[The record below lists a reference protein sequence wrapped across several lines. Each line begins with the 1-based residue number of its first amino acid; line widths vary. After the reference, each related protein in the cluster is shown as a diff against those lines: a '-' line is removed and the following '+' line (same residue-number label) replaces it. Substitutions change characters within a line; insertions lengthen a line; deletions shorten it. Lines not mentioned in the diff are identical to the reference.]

1 MDWCDETWV
10 KLYRRDTTDW
20 LALSVGARGLF
31 CLILRA
37 VNRAGVLDLGKTG
50 PRAVAVHLRGD
61 WREIEP
67 WLNELLADGCVEV
80 HGANL
85 VVRNFVA
92 AQEAALSDKARA
104 RLHREKVR
112 DNARGVVTDENVTKR
127 DGAVTNRDENVTGGH
142 DASRAVTP
150 RHEEK
155 EETRRNRSTPN
166 GVLPTQPPDGGAPA
180 VEPTAPKRK
189 AAKVD
194 TAPAL
199 PGTPAAVVAKAIAE
213 APHLAGLVT
222 RPNALAAAALAAF
235 PTLDLAVEVAKAGG
249 WCVSNAQ
256 KAPRSDGDR
265 FLWSWLQ
272 RAANAAANAAAAQSQ
287 RAAGPSPFDPKPPPV
302 ARVVRPGD
310 RLNELA
316 PFHRGNAQ

>member
-194 TAPAL
+194 TAPHA
-199 PGTPAAVVAKAIAE
+199 PGTPAAAITDAL
-213 APHLAGLVT
+213 AGWTYLAGLVM
-222 RPNALAAAALAAF
+222 RPNALAAAALKTF
-235 PTLDLAVEVAKAGG
+235 PALDVIYEVNKAGG
-249 WCVSNAQ
+249 WCVNNPD
-256 KAPRSDGDR
+256 KAPRSKGDR
-265 FLWSWLQ
+265 FLWAWLQ
-272 RAANAAANAAAAQSQ
+272 RAQDKAANTAASQAQ
-287 RAAGPSPFDPKPPPV
+287 RATGPGLFDPKPPPV
-302 ARVVRPGD
+302 ARVVKPGD
-310 RLNELA
+310 RDAELA
-316 PFHRGNAQ
+316 AYARGER